1 MMVLYLSARLISI
14 SLSFMHLAHTH
25 SSEWEKQFAALLA
38 YKAKHGHC
46 NAPTK
51 GSPLGRWISK
61 MRKFYKKYDM
71 CKGTKPCGWNDELES
86 RYLKLKHEGFIFSFG
101 AGKGNE

>member
-1 MMVLYLSARLISI
+1 
-14 SLSFMHLAHTH
+14 
-25 SSEWEKQFAALLA
+25 
-38 YKAKHGHC
+38 
-46 NAPTK
+46 
-51 GSPLGRWISK
+51 

-101 AGKGNE
+101 AGKGND